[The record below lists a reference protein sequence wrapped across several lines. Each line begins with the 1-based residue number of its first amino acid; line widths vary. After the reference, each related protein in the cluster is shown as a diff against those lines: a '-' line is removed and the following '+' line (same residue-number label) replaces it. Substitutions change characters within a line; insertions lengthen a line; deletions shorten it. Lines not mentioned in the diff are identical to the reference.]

1 MTRSRRTQNRGSTS
15 RSPDLVAPGRSI
27 VSLRAPNSYIDQ
39 KNPVARVTG
48 DQDDAY
54 AVRYFRGSGT
64 SQSAAVVSGVAA
76 LLLQHRPN
84 MTPDQ
89 VKCLLT
95 STAYRIPNVSTRLQ
109 GAGLLDVKRAIE
121 SPTPACVQRHTRSS
135 GTGTLEGARGGSHV
149 ADIDTGVELIGSGT
163 SSEHRGTVARG
174 RQPQHSAAHGQV
186 APGTVVPGRALVG
199 QAPAGLG
206 GLGRGRYGRAST
218 GQAARGRVAPGVTQP
233 GTVAPGQ
240 VIPGR
245 AAHGPGR
252 TWSVE
257 PGLEHD
263 GARIF
268 TIEAREMVAHA
279 DASTVDADY
288 RHPFRV
294 AVVGR
299 VTGSSGVLV
308 LAICLAMAGS
318 ALALGPVRQ
327 LGNGRGSLG
336 LALVMG
342 LMFAAR

>member
-1 MTRSRRTQNRGSTS
+1 MAWRNGIVVVAAGGNDGNFTTSLTDPAFDPYVIAVGSSDHHGTEDIEDDTVATYSNRGSTS

-149 ADIDTGVELIGSGT
+149 ADIDTGVELIGERDIFGT
-163 SSEHRGTVARG
+163 
-174 RQPQHSAAHGQV
+174 PWD
-186 APGTVVPGRALVG
+186 
-199 QAPAGLG
+199 
-206 GLGRGRYGRAST
+206 
-218 GQAARGRVAPGVTQP
+218 
-233 GTVAPGQ
+233 
-240 VIPGR
+240 
-245 AAHGPGR
+245 GR
-252 TWSVE
+252 TWS
-257 PGLEHD
+257 
-263 GARIF
+263 
-268 TIEAREMVAHA
+268 
-279 DASTVDADY
+279 
-288 RHPFRV
+288 
-294 AVVGR
+294 
-299 VTGSSGVLV
+299 
-308 LAICLAMAGS
+308 S
-318 ALALGPVRQ
+318 AAALGRTWS
-327 LGNGRGSLG
+327 GGTWNGRTWSGAGWTGTSWAGRTWSGSVWTG
-336 LALVMG
+336 VNWSGRTWSGRTWSNATWNGRTWSGDTWSGRTWSGRTWSAGTWSGHVW
-342 LMFAAR
+342 R